1 MHVRCFPCRIR
12 PGRCC
17 HCTRAADRH
26 IRWCNHL
33 QVHQRY
39 ETGHK
44 YGRFLE
50 HTPQP
55 TIHVWC
61 VTAKY
66 DPDMNL
72 KKYDTRLNGQA
83 EAALK
88 AKKNKSYT
96 TFPFDKIKSKK

>member
-1 MHVRCFPCRIR
+1 
-12 PGRCC
+12 
-17 HCTRAADRH
+17 
-26 IRWCNHL
+26 
-33 QVHQRY
+33 
-39 ETGHK
+39 
-44 YGRFLE
+44 
-50 HTPQP
+50 
-55 TIHVWC
+55 